1 MIDDLMQQ
9 LQGELKNSAL
19 ESEQR
24 ERVMNLLRQVERQYK
39 RIEFNN
45 LRNQRDRTITTN
57 VLNATVIELQ
67 HQKEQL
73 DAANITLQQK
83 QLLLEE
89 QSEKLKKNLQA
100 LEMSYSELEQ
110 FAYIASHDLKSPLR
124 NISSYAQ
131 LLHKRYFEQLDNQ
144 AREFLNFIITGTKQ
158 MNTIITDLL
167 EYSRID
173 HEKESVN
180 VDFNQIVMM
189 VKAGLKEQ
197 IHECQGDIV
206 IIKKLPTLQVFRSS
220 LVQLFQNLLENAL
233 KFRSDKPPIIKIS
246 AQYINRN
253 TWKFSVS
260 DNGLGLDEQYQEK
273 AFLPFQRIHLE
284 RPGSGM
290 GLAICRKAVKMHGGE
305 IWYSTNKA
313 QDGGGTTFH
322 FTISQAE

>member
-1 MIDDLMQQ
+1 MIDDLIQQ
-9 LQGELKNSAL
+9 LQKELKNSAI
-19 ESEQR
+19 EPEQR
-24 ERVMNLLRQVERQYK
+24 ERMTNLLRQVGRQYK
-39 RIEFNN
+39 RIDFNN
-45 LRNQRDRTITTN
+45 QRNQRDRTITTN
-57 VLNATVIELQ
+57 VLNATVVELQ

-73 DAANITLQQK
+73 DAANISLQQK

-131 LLHKRYFEQLDNQ
+131 LLHRRYHEQLDKQ
-144 AREFLNFIITGTKQ
+144 ANEFLNFIVTGTKQ
-158 MNTIITDLL
+158 MNIIITDLL

-173 HEKESVN
+173 HEKESIK
-180 VDFNQIVMM
+180 VDFNQMVNM
-189 VKAGLKEQ
+189 VKNGLKEQ
-197 IHECQGDIV
+197 IAECQGNISIV
-206 IIKKLPTLQVFRSS
+206 NSLPTLQVFRSS

-233 KFRSDKPPIIKIS
+233 KFRSNKPPMIKIS

-273 AFLPFQRIHLE
+273 AFMPFQRIHLE
-284 RPGSGM
+284 RPGTGM

-305 IWYSTNKA
+305 IWYSTNK
-313 QDGGGTTFH
+313 DSEGGTTFH
-322 FTISQAE
+322 FTISQSE